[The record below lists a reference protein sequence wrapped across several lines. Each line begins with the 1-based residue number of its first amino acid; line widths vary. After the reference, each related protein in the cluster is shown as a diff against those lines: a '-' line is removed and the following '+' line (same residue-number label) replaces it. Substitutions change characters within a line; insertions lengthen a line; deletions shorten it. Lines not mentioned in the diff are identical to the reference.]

1 MFTRESQTCI
11 TTGEP
16 ELDEMDKF
24 DADVELARHM
34 VFDGEPTEWALDIL
48 DAETIEWEFDDG
60 RLISD
65 CDRYEI
71 TEDATYGFISLL
83 FDGDLLIEDAGNI
96 SKLKTHAR
104 THRHHLK
111 VLGPKN

>member
-34 VFDGEPTEWALDIL
+34 VFDGEPTEWRSIFW
-48 DAETIEWEFDDG
+48 T
-60 RLISD
+60 
-65 CDRYEI
+65 
-71 TEDATYGFISLL
+71 
-83 FDGDLLIEDAGNI
+83 
-96 SKLKTHAR
+96 
-104 THRHHLK
+104 
-111 VLGPKN
+111 PKPLSGSSMTVV